1 MDDWGMEAR
10 RWSPIRHG
18 AFFCCY
24 PAENPYNNAILQG
37 GGPQAPV
44 RLQFLGATE
53 TVTGSK
59 FHLAQNGNSWLI
71 DCGLYQGL
79 KDLRR
84 RNWNPLP
91 IDIKKLENVILTHA
105 HIDHSGYL
113 PLLVKDGFRGKAL
126 ASEPTVEL
134 CKILLPDA
142 GYIQEED
149 AKFAA
154 KKGFSRHEHPMAL
167 YTYADAVAS
176 LASLEAAPD
185 RQWME
190 LSDSVR
196 MMLRPAG
203 HILGSRL
210 INVSVKEKHHKFNI
224 MFAGDIG
231 GYDALI
237 AVDPGAVKSVTYLVL
252 ESTYGNRLHQEEDI
266 LARFQRIIDRTVAR
280 GGKVI
285 IPAFAVGRTQEVLY
299 VLKKLEDQ
307 GRLPDIP
314 IYLNSPLA
322 IDATTIYIKYA
333 SEHNFFENGVEPQKA
348 FHPSRLVYVHDPEES
363 KHLNAL
369 SDPAIIISSSGMMT
383 GGRILHHLKAYMPD
397 PKSTLV
403 ITGFQAVGTR
413 GRSIM
418 DGAKAI
424 KIHGMPVAVNAELEF
439 VESLSA
445 HGDWGDIMR
454 WLRGFDQPPKATFLV
469 HGESEAAIALKS
481 RIEEELKWKVVIPK
495 YLEKFEL

>member
-1 MDDWGMEAR
+1 
-10 RWSPIRHG
+10 
-18 AFFCCY
+18 
-24 PAENPYNNAILQG
+24 
-37 GGPQAPV
+37 V

-79 KDLRR
+79 KELRR

-91 IDIKKLENVILTHA
+91 VDVKKIEKVILTHA

-113 PLLVKDGFRGKAL
+113 PLLVKDGFKGKAV

-176 LASLEAAPD
+176 LSCLESIPD
-185 RQWME
+185 RTWVD
-190 LSDSVR
+190 LSHEVR
-196 MMLRPAG
+196 IMLRPAG

-237 AVDPGAVKSVTYLVL
+237 SVDPGAVKSVTYLVL
-252 ESTYGNRLHQEEDI
+252 ESTYGNRLHKEEDI
-266 LARFQRIIDRTVAR
+266 LDRFEGIINRTVGR

-285 IPAFAVGRTQEVLY
+285 IPAFAVGRTQEVLFA
-299 VLKKLEDQ
+299 LRKLEDQ

-322 IDATTIYIKYA
+322 IDATAIYIKYA
-333 SEHNFFENGVEPQKA
+333 SEHNFFKDVAEPKKA
-348 FHPSRLVYVHDPEES
+348 FHPSRLVYVHDAEES

-369 SDPAIIISSSGMMT
+369 AEPAIIISSSGMMT
-383 GGRILHHLKAYMPD
+383 GGRILHHLKAYLPD

-403 ITGFQAVGTR
+403 ITGFQAAGTR
-413 GRSIM
+413 GRSIV
-418 DGAKAI
+418 DGAKAV

-439 VESLSA
+439 IESLSA
-445 HGDWGDIMR
+445 HGDWGDILR
-454 WLRGFDQPPKATFLV
+454 WLKGFTQPPKATFLV
-469 HGESEAAIALKS
+469 HGESEAAAALRE
-481 RIEEELKWKVVIPK
+481 RIEKELGWKVVVPK
-495 YLEKFEL
+495 YLEKYEL